1 MSPNEASA
9 GNEFSSAIG
18 KHSSDSSRGV
28 KVVRHVHRV
37 APFDIFPR
45 APFSRITIG
54 TRGGGGGGWILTDRS
69 EKLLSLYIYIYIL
82 PRDVNEETRSSVL
95 ERIPLEG
102 RKRGG
107 KRGAPDGR
115 VAPRRSTEI
124 ELSGRRV
131 TDESLRGGM
140 SRNVETSRLYSPF
153 TSSKKL

>member
-54 TRGGGGGGWILTDRS
+54 TRGEEEEGGFSPTEAKNFS
-69 EKLLSLYIYIYIL
+69 VSLYIYIY
-82 PRDVNEETRSSVL
+82 PSSRRQRRDEVERSRANSVGRKKKRWKKRSSWW
-95 ERIPLEG
+95 PS
-102 RKRGG
+102 
-107 KRGAPDGR
+107 
-115 VAPRRSTEI
+115 RSTPIHGDWIVWEA
-124 ELSGRRV
+124 SDWRV
-131 TDESLRGGM
+131 VTR
-140 SRNVETSRLYSPF
+140 RNVEKCWNVAALFPF
-153 TSSKKL
+153 YII

>member
-54 TRGGGGGGWILTDRS
+54 TRGEEEEGGFSPTEAKNFS
-69 EKLLSLYIYIYIL
+69 VSLYIYIYISFL
-82 PRDVNEETRSSVL
+82 ETSTKRRGRAFSSEFRWKEEKEVEKEELLMAESL
-95 ERIPLEG
+95 H
-102 RKRGG
+102 
-107 KRGAPDGR
+107 AD
-115 VAPRRSTEI
+115 PRR
-124 ELSGRRV
+124 LNC
-131 TDESLRGGM
+131 LGG
-140 SRNVETSRLYSPF
+140 E
-153 TSSKKL
+153 

>member
-28 KVVRHVHRV
+28 KVVRHRV

-69 EKLLSLYIYIYIL
+69 EKLLCLSLYIYISFL
-82 PRDVNEETRSSVL
+82 ETSTKRRGRAFSSEFRWKEEKEVEKEELLMAESL
-95 ERIPLEG
+95 H
-102 RKRGG
+102 
-107 KRGAPDGR
+107 AD
-115 VAPRRSTEI
+115 PRR
-124 ELSGRRV
+124 LNC
-131 TDESLRGGM
+131 LGG
-140 SRNVETSRLYSPF
+140 E
-153 TSSKKL
+153 

>member
-28 KVVRHVHRV
+28 KVIRHRV

-69 EKLLSLYIYIYIL
+69 EKLLCLSIYIYIY
-82 PRDVNEETRSSVL
+82 PSSRRQRRDEVERSRANSVGRKKKRWKKRSSWW
-95 ERIPLEG
+95 PS
-102 RKRGG
+102 
-107 KRGAPDGR
+107 
-115 VAPRRSTEI
+115 RSTPIHGDWIVWEA
-124 ELSGRRV
+124 SDWRV
-131 TDESLRGGM
+131 VTR
-140 SRNVETSRLYSPF
+140 RNVEKCWNVAALFPF
-153 TSSKKL
+153 YII